1 MDEYLRD
8 SNVQRKIIDACIQSE
23 EMRNYLKQQDLSVFT
38 LTDIIAGS
46 PLSLRNKLKL
56 YDLIGDNGYTDSFRQ
71 ETEKALAELTLD
83 EGDVLCLEE
92 WWYDYDI
99 LDEKAGFTGPFTTS
113 HAALRFIR
121 DLITEEEWDD
131 DEECCCW
138 SVLEKWVPGEEYGK
152 MDNTYTYYLIED
164 EVVYFRFCD
173 KKNNCIS
180 GFDGYIDSMNLSL
193 PIPFKPGDIVILDS
207 LPFVPIRL
215 AILLEVNNRDCCG
228 VQILYR
234 HGDGLWRTGAL
245 KHGAGWKDT
254 WPMLSSLY
262 RLSLYQ
268 AELNETDK
276 VLLDIQDYILKKEH
290 NGALLWK
297 RIKDKHTGLDKL
309 ALSASDLL
317 NLIKD

>member
-1 MDEYLRD
+1 MNEYVKNN
-8 SNVQRKIIDACIQSE
+8 NVQDKIINRCIQSE
-23 EMRNYLKQQDLSVFT
+23 EMRNYLKKQELSVFT
-38 LTDIIAGS
+38 LTDIITGS
-46 PLSLRNKLKL
+46 PLNLRKKLEL
-56 YDLIGDNGYTDSFRQ
+56 YDLIGDNGYTNSFRQ

-92 WWYDYDI
+92 WWYDNDI
-99 LDEKAGFTGPFTTS
+99 LGEKASFTGPFTAL
-113 HAALRFIR
+113 HAALGYIKESFT
-121 DLITEEEWDD
+121 DEEWDD
-131 DEECCCW
+131 GEACW
-138 SVLEKWVPGEEYGK
+138 SILEKWVPGNEHGK
-152 MDNTYTYYLIED
+152 MDNTYTYYLIKD
-164 EVVYFRFCD
+164 EVVYFTSD
-173 KKNNCIS
+173 DNINNSFS
-180 GFDGYIDSMNLSL
+180 GFHGYVDSMNLSL

-215 AILLEVNNRDCCG
+215 AILLEVNNSDCCG

-268 AELNETDK
+268 NELNETDK

-290 NGALLWK
+290 NGALLWE
-297 RIKDKHTGLDKL
+297 RINNTRTRLDMPALSTSDLFDMIKD
-309 ALSASDLL
+309 
-317 NLIKD
+317 

>member
-1 MDEYLRD
+1 MNEYVKNN
-8 SNVQRKIIDACIQSE
+8 NVQDKIIDRCIQSE
-23 EMRNYLKQQDLSVFT
+23 EMRNYLKKQELSVFT

-46 PLSLRNKLKL
+46 PLNLRKKLEL
-56 YDLIGDNGYTDSFRQ
+56 YDLIGDNGYTNSFRQ

-92 WWYDYDI
+92 WWYDNDI
-99 LDEKAGFTGPFTTS
+99 LGEKASFTGPFTTL
-113 HAALRFIR
+113 HAALGYIKESF
-121 DLITEEEWDD
+121 TEEEWDD
-131 DEECCCW
+131 DEACW
-138 SVLEKWVPGEEYGK
+138 SILEKWVPGNEHGK
-152 MDNTYTYYLIED
+152 MDNTYTYYLIKD
-164 EVVYFRFCD
+164 EVVYFTSD
-173 KKNNCIS
+173 DNINNSFS
-180 GFDGYIDSMNLSL
+180 GFHGYVDSMNLSL

-215 AILLEVNNRDCCG
+215 AILLEVNNSDCCG

-268 AELNETDK
+268 NELNETDK

-290 NGALLWK
+290 NGALLWE
-297 RIKDKHTGLDKL
+297 RINNTRTGWDMPALSTSDLFDMIKD
-309 ALSASDLL
+309 
-317 NLIKD
+317 

>member
-1 MDEYLRD
+1 MNEYVKNN
-8 SNVQRKIIDACIQSE
+8 NVQDKIINRCIQSE
-23 EMRNYLKQQDLSVFT
+23 EMRNYLKKQELSVFT

-46 PLSLRNKLKL
+46 PLYLRKKLEL
-56 YDLIGDNGYTDSFRQ
+56 YDLIGDNGYTNSFRQ

-92 WWYDYDI
+92 WWYDNDI
-99 LDEKAGFTGPFTTS
+99 LGEKASFTGPFTTL
-113 HAALRFIR
+113 HAALGYIKESFT
-121 DLITEEEWDD
+121 DEEWDD
-131 DEECCCW
+131 DEACW
-138 SVLEKWVPGEEYGK
+138 SILEKWVQGNEHGK
-152 MDNTYTYYLIED
+152 MDNTYTYYLIKD
-164 EVVYFRFCD
+164 EVVYFTSYD
-173 KKNNCIS
+173 NINNSFS
-180 GFDGYIDSMNLSL
+180 GFHGYVDSMNLSL

-215 AILLEVNNRDCCG
+215 AILLEVNNSDCCG

-268 AELNETDK
+268 NELNETDK

-290 NGALLWK
+290 NGALLWE
-297 RIKDKHTGLDKL
+297 RINNTRTRWDMPALSTSDLFDMIKD
-309 ALSASDLL
+309 
-317 NLIKD
+317 

>member
-1 MDEYLRD
+1 MNEYVKNN
-8 SNVQRKIIDACIQSE
+8 NVQDKIIDRCILSE
-23 EMRNYLKQQDLSVFT
+23 EMRNYLKKQELSVFT

-46 PLSLRNKLKL
+46 PLYLRKKLEL
-56 YDLIGDNGYTDSFRQ
+56 YDLIGDNGYTNSFRQ

-92 WWYDYDI
+92 WWYDNDI
-99 LDEKAGFTGPFTTS
+99 LGEKASFTGPFTTL
-113 HAALRFIR
+113 HAALGYIKESFT
-121 DLITEEEWDD
+121 DEEWDD
-131 DEECCCW
+131 YEACW
-138 SVLEKWVPGEEYGK
+138 SILEKWVPGNEHGK
-152 MDNTYTYYLIED
+152 MDNTYTYYLIKD
-164 EVVYFRFCD
+164 EVVYFTSD
-173 KKNNCIS
+173 DNINNSFS
-180 GFDGYIDSMNLSL
+180 GFHGYVDSMNLSL

-215 AILLEVNNRDCCG
+215 AILLEVNNSDCCG

-268 AELNETDK
+268 NELNETDK

-290 NGALLWK
+290 NGALLWE
-297 RIKDKHTGLDKL
+297 RINNTRTRWDMPALSTSDLFDMIKD
-309 ALSASDLL
+309 
-317 NLIKD
+317 

>member
-1 MDEYLRD
+1 MNEYVKNN
-8 SNVQRKIIDACIQSE
+8 NVQDKIIDRCILSE
-23 EMRNYLKQQDLSVFT
+23 EMRNYLKKQELSVFT

-46 PLSLRNKLKL
+46 PQYLRKKLEL
-56 YDLIGDNGYTDSFRQ
+56 YDLIGDNGYTNSFRQ

-92 WWYDYDI
+92 WWYDNDI
-99 LDEKAGFTGPFTTS
+99 LGEKASFTGPFTTL
-113 HAALRFIR
+113 HAALGYIKESFT
-121 DLITEEEWDD
+121 DEEWDD
-131 DEECCCW
+131 DEACW
-138 SVLEKWVPGEEYGK
+138 SILEKWVPGNEHGK
-152 MDNTYTYYLIED
+152 MDNTYTYYLIKD
-164 EVVYFRFCD
+164 EVVYFTSD
-173 KKNNCIS
+173 DNINNSFS
-180 GFDGYIDSMNLSL
+180 GFHGYVDSMNLSL

-215 AILLEVNNRDCCG
+215 AILLEVNNSDCCG

-268 AELNETDK
+268 NELNETDK

-290 NGALLWK
+290 NGALLWE
-297 RIKDKHTGLDKL
+297 RINNTRTRWDMPALSTSDLFDMIKD
-309 ALSASDLL
+309 
-317 NLIKD
+317 

>member
-1 MDEYLRD
+1 MNEYVKNN
-8 SNVQRKIIDACIQSE
+8 NVQGKIIDRCIQSE
-23 EMRNYLKQQDLSVFT
+23 EMRNYLKKQELSVFT

-46 PLSLRNKLKL
+46 PLYLRKKLEL
-56 YDLIGDNGYTDSFRQ
+56 YDLIGDNGYTNSFRQ

-92 WWYDYDI
+92 WWYDNDI
-99 LDEKAGFTGPFTTS
+99 LGEKASFTGPFTTL
-113 HAALRFIR
+113 HAALGYIKESFT
-121 DLITEEEWDD
+121 DEEWDD
-131 DEECCCW
+131 GEACW
-138 SVLEKWVPGEEYGK
+138 SILEKWVPGNEHGK
-152 MDNTYTYYLIED
+152 MDNTYTYYLIKD
-164 EVVYFRFCD
+164 EVVYFTSD
-173 KKNNCIS
+173 DNINNSFS
-180 GFDGYIDSMNLSL
+180 GFHGYVDSMNLSL

-215 AILLEVNNRDCCG
+215 AILLEVNNSDCCG

-254 WPMLSSLY
+254 WPILSSLY

-268 AELNETDK
+268 NELNETDK

-290 NGALLWK
+290 NGALLWE
-297 RIKDKHTGLDKL
+297 RINNMRTGWDMPALSTSDLFDMIKD
-309 ALSASDLL
+309 
-317 NLIKD
+317 

>member
-1 MDEYLRD
+1 MNEYVKNN
-8 SNVQRKIIDACIQSE
+8 NVQDKIIDRCILSE
-23 EMRNYLKQQDLSVFT
+23 EMRNYLKKQELSVFT
-38 LTDIIAGS
+38 LTDIITGS
-46 PLSLRNKLKL
+46 PLYLRKKLEL
-56 YDLIGDNGYTDSFRQ
+56 YDFIGDNGYTNSFRQ

-92 WWYDYDI
+92 WWYDNDI
-99 LDEKAGFTGPFTTS
+99 LGEKASFTGPFTTL
-113 HAALRFIR
+113 HAALGYIKESFT
-121 DLITEEEWDD
+121 DEEWDD
-131 DEECCCW
+131 GEACW
-138 SVLEKWVPGEEYGK
+138 SILEKWVPGNEHGK
-152 MDNTYTYYLIED
+152 MDNTYTYYLIKD
-164 EVVYFRFCD
+164 EVVYFTSD
-173 KKNNCIS
+173 DNINNSFS
-180 GFDGYIDSMNLSL
+180 GFHGYVDSMNLSL

-215 AILLEVNNRDCCG
+215 AILLEVNNSDCCG

-268 AELNETDK
+268 NELNETDK

-290 NGALLWK
+290 NGALLWE
-297 RIKDKHTGLDKL
+297 RINNTRTRWDMPALSTSDLFDMIKD
-309 ALSASDLL
+309 
-317 NLIKD
+317 

>member
-1 MDEYLRD
+1 MNEYVKNN
-8 SNVQRKIIDACIQSE
+8 NVQDKIIDRCILSE
-23 EMRNYLKQQDLSVFT
+23 EMRNYLKKQELSVFT

-46 PLSLRNKLKL
+46 PLYLKKKLEL
-56 YDLIGDNGYTDSFRQ
+56 YDLIGDNGYTNSFRQ

-92 WWYDYDI
+92 WWYDNDI
-99 LDEKAGFTGPFTTS
+99 LGEKASFTGPFTTL
-113 HAALRFIR
+113 HAALGYIKESFT
-121 DLITEEEWDD
+121 DEEWDD
-131 DEECCCW
+131 DEACW
-138 SVLEKWVPGEEYGK
+138 SILEKWVPGNEHGK
-152 MDNTYTYYLIED
+152 MDNTYTYYLIKD
-164 EVVYFRFCD
+164 EVVYFTSD
-173 KKNNCIS
+173 DNINNSFS
-180 GFDGYIDSMNLSL
+180 GFHGYVDSMNLSL

-215 AILLEVNNRDCCG
+215 AILLEVNNSDCCG

-268 AELNETDK
+268 NELNETDK

-290 NGALLWK
+290 NGVLLWE
-297 RIKDKHTGLDKL
+297 RINNTRTRWDMPALSTSDLFDMIKD
-309 ALSASDLL
+309 
-317 NLIKD
+317 

>member
-1 MDEYLRD
+1 MNEYVKNN
-8 SNVQRKIIDACIQSE
+8 NVQDKIIDRCIQSE
-23 EMRNYLKQQDLSVFT
+23 EMRNYLKKQELSVFT

-46 PLSLRNKLKL
+46 PLNLRKKLEL
-56 YDLIGDNGYTDSFRQ
+56 YDLIGDNGYTNSFRQ

-92 WWYDYDI
+92 WWYDNVI
-99 LDEKAGFTGPFTTS
+99 LGEKASFTGPFTTL
-113 HAALRFIR
+113 HAALGYIKESFT
-121 DLITEEEWDD
+121 DEEWDD
-131 DEECCCW
+131 DEACW
-138 SVLEKWVPGEEYGK
+138 SILEKWVPGNEHGK
-152 MDNTYTYYLIED
+152 MDNTYTYYLIKD
-164 EVVYFRFCD
+164 EVVYFTSD
-173 KKNNCIS
+173 DNINNSFS
-180 GFDGYIDSMNLSL
+180 GFHGYVDSMNLSL

-215 AILLEVNNRDCCG
+215 AILLEVNNSDCCG

-268 AELNETDK
+268 NELNETDK

-290 NGALLWK
+290 NGALLWE
-297 RIKDKHTGLDKL
+297 RINNTRTGWDMPALSTSDLFDMIKD
-309 ALSASDLL
+309 
-317 NLIKD
+317 

>member
-1 MDEYLRD
+1 MNEYVKNN
-8 SNVQRKIIDACIQSE
+8 NVQGKIIDRCIQSE
-23 EMRNYLKQQDLSVFT
+23 EMRNYLKKQELSVFT

-46 PLSLRNKLKL
+46 PLYLRKKLEL
-56 YDLIGDNGYTDSFRQ
+56 YDLIGDNGYTNSFRQ

-92 WWYDYDI
+92 WWYDNDI
-99 LDEKAGFTGPFTTS
+99 LGEKASFTGPFTTL
-113 HAALRFIR
+113 HAALGYIKESFT
-121 DLITEEEWDD
+121 DEEWDD
-131 DEECCCW
+131 GEACW
-138 SVLEKWVPGEEYGK
+138 SILEKWVPGNEHGK
-152 MDNTYTYYLIED
+152 MDNTYTYYLIKD
-164 EVVYFRFCD
+164 EVVYFTSD
-173 KKNNCIS
+173 DNINNSFS
-180 GFDGYIDSMNLSL
+180 GFHGYVDSMNLSL

-215 AILLEVNNRDCCG
+215 AILLEVNNSDCCG

-268 AELNETDK
+268 NELNETDK

-290 NGALLWK
+290 NGALLWE
-297 RIKDKHTGLDKL
+297 RINNTRTRWDMPALSTSDLFDMIKD
-309 ALSASDLL
+309 
-317 NLIKD
+317 

>member
-1 MDEYLRD
+1 MNEYVKNN
-8 SNVQRKIIDACIQSE
+8 NVQDKIIDRCIQSE
-23 EMRNYLKQQDLSVFT
+23 EMRNYLKKQELSVFT

-46 PLSLRNKLKL
+46 PLNLRKKLEL
-56 YDLIGDNGYTDSFRQ
+56 YDLIGDNGYTNSFRQ

-92 WWYDYDI
+92 WWYDNDI
-99 LDEKAGFTGPFTTS
+99 LGEKASFTGPFTTL
-113 HAALRFIR
+113 HAALGYIKESFT
-121 DLITEEEWDD
+121 DEEWDD
-131 DEECCCW
+131 YEACW
-138 SVLEKWVPGEEYGK
+138 SILEKWVPGNEHGK
-152 MDNTYTYYLIED
+152 MDNTYTYYLIKD
-164 EVVYFRFCD
+164 EVVYFTSD
-173 KKNNCIS
+173 GNINNSFS
-180 GFDGYIDSMNLSL
+180 GFHGYVDSMNLSL

-215 AILLEVNNRDCCG
+215 AILLEVNNSDCCG

-268 AELNETDK
+268 NELNETDK

-290 NGALLWK
+290 NGALLWE
-297 RIKDKHTGLDKL
+297 RINNTRTRWDMPALSTSDLFDMIKD
-309 ALSASDLL
+309 
-317 NLIKD
+317 

>member
-1 MDEYLRD
+1 MNEYVKNN
-8 SNVQRKIIDACIQSE
+8 NVQDKIIDRCIQSE
-23 EMRNYLKQQDLSVFT
+23 EMRNYLKKQELSVFT

-46 PLSLRNKLKL
+46 PLYLRKKLEL
-56 YDLIGDNGYTDSFRQ
+56 YDLIGDNCYTNSFRQ

-92 WWYDYDI
+92 WWYDNDI
-99 LDEKAGFTGPFTTS
+99 LGEKASFTGPFTTL
-113 HAALRFIR
+113 HAALGYIKESFT
-121 DLITEEEWDD
+121 DEEWDD
-131 DEECCCW
+131 GEACW
-138 SVLEKWVPGEEYGK
+138 SILEKWVPGNEHGK
-152 MDNTYTYYLIED
+152 MDNTYTYYLIKD
-164 EVVYFRFCD
+164 EVVYFTSD
-173 KKNNCIS
+173 DNINNSFS
-180 GFDGYIDSMNLSL
+180 GFHGYVDSMNLSL

-215 AILLEVNNRDCCG
+215 AILLEVNNSDCCG

-268 AELNETDK
+268 NELNETDK

-290 NGALLWK
+290 NGALLWE
-297 RIKDKHTGLDKL
+297 RINNTRTRWDMPALSTSDLFDMIKD
-309 ALSASDLL
+309 
-317 NLIKD
+317 

>member
-1 MDEYLRD
+1 MNEYVKNN
-8 SNVQRKIIDACIQSE
+8 NVQDKIIDRCIQSE
-23 EMRNYLKQQDLSVFT
+23 EMRNYLKKQELSVFT
-38 LTDIIAGS
+38 LTDIITGS
-46 PLSLRNKLKL
+46 PLYLRKKLEL
-56 YDLIGDNGYTDSFRQ
+56 YDLIGDNGYTNSFRQ

-92 WWYDYDI
+92 WWYDNDI
-99 LDEKAGFTGPFTTS
+99 LGEKASFTGPFTTL
-113 HAALRFIR
+113 HAALGYIKESFT
-121 DLITEEEWDD
+121 DEEWDD
-131 DEECCCW
+131 GEACW
-138 SVLEKWVPGEEYGK
+138 SILEKWVPGNEHGK
-152 MDNTYTYYLIED
+152 MDNTYTYYLIKD
-164 EVVYFRFCD
+164 EVVYFTSD
-173 KKNNCIS
+173 DNINNSFS
-180 GFDGYIDSMNLSL
+180 GFHGYVDSMNLSL

-215 AILLEVNNRDCCG
+215 AILLEVNNSDCCG

-268 AELNETDK
+268 NELNETDK

-290 NGALLWK
+290 NGALLWE
-297 RIKDKHTGLDKL
+297 RINNTRTRWDMPALSTSDLFDMIKD
-309 ALSASDLL
+309 
-317 NLIKD
+317 

>member
-1 MDEYLRD
+1 MNEYVKNN
-8 SNVQRKIIDACIQSE
+8 NVQDKIIDRCIQSE
-23 EMRNYLKQQDLSVFT
+23 EMRNYLKKQELSVFT

-46 PLSLRNKLKL
+46 PLYLRKKLEL
-56 YDLIGDNGYTDSFRQ
+56 YDLIGDNGYTNSFRQ

-92 WWYDYDI
+92 WWYDNDI
-99 LDEKAGFTGPFTTS
+99 LGEKASFTGPFTTL
-113 HAALRFIR
+113 HAALGYIKESFT
-121 DLITEEEWDD
+121 DEEWDD
-131 DEECCCW
+131 DEACW
-138 SVLEKWVPGEEYGK
+138 SILEKWVPGNEHGK
-152 MDNTYTYYLIED
+152 MDNTYTYYLIKD
-164 EVVYFRFCD
+164 EVVYFTSD
-173 KKNNCIS
+173 DNINNSFS
-180 GFDGYIDSMNLSL
+180 GFHGYVDSMNLSL

-207 LPFVPIRL
+207 LPFVPIRF
-215 AILLEVNNRDCCG
+215 AILLEVNNSDCCG

-268 AELNETDK
+268 NELNETDK

-290 NGALLWK
+290 NGALLWE
-297 RIKDKHTGLDKL
+297 RINNTRTRWDMPALSTSDLFDMIKD
-309 ALSASDLL
+309 
-317 NLIKD
+317 

>member
-1 MDEYLRD
+1 MNEYVKNN
-8 SNVQRKIIDACIQSE
+8 NVQDKIIDRCIQSE
-23 EMRNYLKQQDLSVFT
+23 EMRNYLNKQELSVFT

-46 PLSLRNKLKL
+46 PLNLRKKLEL
-56 YDLIGDNGYTDSFRQ
+56 YDLIGDNGYTNSLRQ

-92 WWYDYDI
+92 WWYDNDI
-99 LDEKAGFTGPFTTS
+99 LGEKASFTGPFTTL
-113 HAALRFIR
+113 HAALGYIKESFT
-121 DLITEEEWDD
+121 DEEWDD
-131 DEECCCW
+131 DEACW
-138 SVLEKWVPGEEYGK
+138 SILEKWVPGNEHGK
-152 MDNTYTYYLIED
+152 MDNTYTYYLIKD
-164 EVVYFRFCD
+164 EVVYFTSD
-173 KKNNCIS
+173 DNINNSFS
-180 GFDGYIDSMNLSL
+180 GFHGYVDSMNLSL

-215 AILLEVNNRDCCG
+215 AILLEVNNSDCCG

-268 AELNETDK
+268 AELNEKDK
-276 VLLDIQDYILKKEH
+276 ILLDIQNYILKKEH
-290 NGALLWK
+290 NGALLWE
-297 RIKDKHTGLDKL
+297 RINNMRTGWDMPALSTSDLFDMIKD
-309 ALSASDLL
+309 
-317 NLIKD
+317 

>member
-1 MDEYLRD
+1 MNEYVKNN
-8 SNVQRKIIDACIQSE
+8 NVQDKIIDRCIQSE
-23 EMRNYLKQQDLSVFT
+23 EMRNYLKKQELSVFT

-46 PLSLRNKLKL
+46 PLYLRKKLEL
-56 YDLIGDNGYTDSFRQ
+56 YNLIGDNGYTNSFRQ

-92 WWYDYDI
+92 WWYDNDI
-99 LDEKAGFTGPFTTS
+99 LGEKASFTGPFTTL
-113 HAALRFIR
+113 HAALGYIKESFT
-121 DLITEEEWDD
+121 DEEWDD
-131 DEECCCW
+131 GEACW
-138 SVLEKWVPGEEYGK
+138 SILEKWVPGNEHGK
-152 MDNTYTYYLIED
+152 MDNTYTYYLIKD
-164 EVVYFRFCD
+164 EVVYFTSD
-173 KKNNCIS
+173 NNINNSFS
-180 GFDGYIDSMNLSL
+180 GFHGYVDSMNLSL

-215 AILLEVNNRDCCG
+215 AILLEVNNSDCCG

-254 WPMLSSLY
+254 WPILSSLY

-268 AELNETDK
+268 NELNETDK

-290 NGALLWK
+290 NGALLWE
-297 RIKDKHTGLDKL
+297 RINNMRTGWDMPALSTSDLFDMIKD
-309 ALSASDLL
+309 
-317 NLIKD
+317 

>member
-1 MDEYLRD
+1 
-8 SNVQRKIIDACIQSE
+8 
-23 EMRNYLKQQDLSVFT
+23 MRNYLKKQELSVFT

-46 PLSLRNKLKL
+46 PLNLRKKLEL
-56 YDLIGDNGYTDSFRQ
+56 YDLIGDNGYTNSFRQ

-92 WWYDYDI
+92 WWYDNDI
-99 LDEKAGFTGPFTTS
+99 LGEKASFTGPFTTL
-113 HAALRFIR
+113 HAALGYIKESFT
-121 DLITEEEWDD
+121 DEEWDD
-131 DEECCCW
+131 DEACW
-138 SVLEKWVPGEEYGK
+138 SILEKWVPGNEHGK
-152 MDNTYTYYLIED
+152 MDNTYTYYLIKD
-164 EVVYFRFCD
+164 EVVYFTSD
-173 KKNNCIS
+173 DNINNSFS
-180 GFDGYIDSMNLSL
+180 GFHGYVDSMNLSL

-215 AILLEVNNRDCCG
+215 AILLEVNNSDCCG

-268 AELNETDK
+268 NELNETDK

-290 NGALLWK
+290 NGALLWE
-297 RIKDKHTGLDKL
+297 RINNTRTGWDMPALSTSDLFDMIKD
-309 ALSASDLL
+309 
-317 NLIKD
+317 

>member
-1 MDEYLRD
+1 MNEYVKNN
-8 SNVQRKIIDACIQSE
+8 NVQDKIIDRCIQSE
-23 EMRNYLKQQDLSVFT
+23 EMRNYLKKQELSVFT
-38 LTDIIAGS
+38 LTDIVAGS
-46 PLSLRNKLKL
+46 PLNLRKKLEL
-56 YDLIGDNGYTDSFRQ
+56 YDLIGDNGYTNSFRQ

-92 WWYDYDI
+92 WWYDNDI
-99 LDEKAGFTGPFTTS
+99 LGEKASFTGPFTTL
-113 HAALRFIR
+113 HAALGYIKEFFT
-121 DLITEEEWDD
+121 DEEWDD
-131 DEECCCW
+131 DEACW
-138 SVLEKWVPGEEYGK
+138 SILEKWVPGNEHGK
-152 MDNTYTYYLIED
+152 MDNTYTYYLIKD
-164 EVVYFRFCD
+164 EVVYFTSD
-173 KKNNCIS
+173 DNINNSFS
-180 GFDGYIDSMNLSL
+180 GFHGYVDSMNLSL

-215 AILLEVNNRDCCG
+215 AILLEVNNSDCCG

-268 AELNETDK
+268 NELNETDK

-290 NGALLWK
+290 NGALLWE
-297 RIKDKHTGLDKL
+297 RINNMRTGWDMPALSTSDLFDMIKD
-309 ALSASDLL
+309 
-317 NLIKD
+317 

>member
-1 MDEYLRD
+1 MNEYVKNN
-8 SNVQRKIIDACIQSE
+8 NVQDKIIDRCIQSE
-23 EMRNYLKQQDLSVFT
+23 EMRNYLKKQELSVFT

-46 PLSLRNKLKL
+46 PLNLRKKLEL
-56 YDLIGDNGYTDSFRQ
+56 YDLIGDNGYTNSFRQ

-92 WWYDYDI
+92 WWYDNDI
-99 LDEKAGFTGPFTTS
+99 LGEKASFTGPFTTL
-113 HAALRFIR
+113 HAALGYIKESFT
-121 DLITEEEWDD
+121 DEEWDD
-131 DEECCCW
+131 DEACW
-138 SVLEKWVPGEEYGK
+138 SILEKWVPGNEHGK
-152 MDNTYTYYLIED
+152 MDNTYTYYLIKD
-164 EVVYFRFCD
+164 EVVYFISD
-173 KKNNCIS
+173 DNINNSFS
-180 GFDGYIDSMNLSL
+180 GFHGYVDSMNLSL

-215 AILLEVNNRDCCG
+215 AILLEVNNSDCCG

-268 AELNETDK
+268 NELNETDK

-290 NGALLWK
+290 NGALLWE
-297 RIKDKHTGLDKL
+297 RINNTRTGWDMPALSTSDLFDMIKD
-309 ALSASDLL
+309 
-317 NLIKD
+317 

>member
-1 MDEYLRD
+1 MNEYVKNN
-8 SNVQRKIIDACIQSE
+8 NVQDKIIDRCILSE
-23 EMRNYLKQQDLSVFT
+23 EMRNYLKKQELSVFT

-46 PLSLRNKLKL
+46 PLYLRKKLEL
-56 YDLIGDNGYTDSFRQ
+56 YDLIGDNGYTNSFRQ

-92 WWYDYDI
+92 WWYDNDI
-99 LDEKAGFTGPFTTS
+99 LGEKASFTGPFTTL
-113 HAALRFIR
+113 HAALGYIKESFT
-121 DLITEEEWDD
+121 DEEWDD
-131 DEECCCW
+131 GEACW
-138 SVLEKWVPGEEYGK
+138 SILEKWVPGNEHGK
-152 MDNTYTYYLIED
+152 MDNTYTYYLIKD
-164 EVVYFRFCD
+164 EVVYFTSD
-173 KKNNCIS
+173 DNINNSFS
-180 GFDGYIDSMNLSL
+180 GFHGYVDSMNLSL
-193 PIPFKPGDIVILDS
+193 PIPFKPRDIVILDS

-215 AILLEVNNRDCCG
+215 AILLEVNNSDCCG

-268 AELNETDK
+268 NELNETDK

-290 NGALLWK
+290 NGALLWE
-297 RIKDKHTGLDKL
+297 RINNTRTRWDMPALSTSDLFDMIKD
-309 ALSASDLL
+309 
-317 NLIKD
+317 

>member
-1 MDEYLRD
+1 MNEYVKNN
-8 SNVQRKIIDACIQSE
+8 NVQDKIIDRCILSE
-23 EMRNYLKQQDLSVFT
+23 EMRNYLKKQELSVFT
-38 LTDIIAGS
+38 LTDIITGS
-46 PLSLRNKLKL
+46 PLYLRKKLEL
-56 YDLIGDNGYTDSFRQ
+56 YDLIGDNGYTNSFRQ

-92 WWYDYDI
+92 WWYDNDI
-99 LDEKAGFTGPFTTS
+99 LGEKASFTGPFTTL
-113 HAALRFIR
+113 HAALGYIKESFT
-121 DLITEEEWDD
+121 DEEWDD
-131 DEECCCW
+131 YEACW
-138 SVLEKWVPGEEYGK
+138 SILEKWVPGNEHGK
-152 MDNTYTYYLIED
+152 MDNTYTYYLIKD
-164 EVVYFRFCD
+164 EVVYFTSD
-173 KKNNCIS
+173 DNINNSFS
-180 GFDGYIDSMNLSL
+180 GFHGYVDSMNLSL

-215 AILLEVNNRDCCG
+215 AILLEVNNSDCCG

-268 AELNETDK
+268 NELNETDK

-290 NGALLWK
+290 NGALLWE
-297 RIKDKHTGLDKL
+297 RINNTRTRWDMPALSTSDLFDMIKD
-309 ALSASDLL
+309 
-317 NLIKD
+317 

>member
-23 EMRNYLKQQDLSVFT
+23 EMRNYLKKQELSVFT
-38 LTDIIAGS
+38 LTDIITGS
-46 PLSLRNKLKL
+46 PLYLRKKLEL

-164 EVVYFRFCD
+164 EVVYFRFYD
-173 KKNNCIS
+173 KKYNGIS

-207 LPFVPIRL
+207 LPFVPVRP
-215 AILLEVNNRDCCG
+215 AILLEVNNNDCCG

-245 KHGAGWKDT
+245 KHGAGWNNT

-268 AELNETDK
+268 SELNEKDK
-276 VLLDIQDYILKKEH
+276 VLLDIQNYIQKEEH
-290 NGALLWK
+290 IGALLWK
-297 RIKDKHTGLDKL
+297 RIHD
-309 ALSASDLL
+309 ALSTTDLL
-317 NLIKD
+317 DLIKD

>member
-1 MDEYLRD
+1 MNEYVKNN
-8 SNVQRKIIDACIQSE
+8 NVQDKIIDRCIQSE
-23 EMRNYLKQQDLSVFT
+23 EMRNYLKKQELSVFT

-46 PLSLRNKLKL
+46 PLYLRKKLEL
-56 YDLIGDNGYTDSFRQ
+56 YDLIGDNGYTNSFRQ

-92 WWYDYDI
+92 WWYDNDI
-99 LDEKAGFTGPFTTS
+99 LGEKASFTGPFTTL
-113 HAALRFIR
+113 HAALGYIKESFT
-121 DLITEEEWDD
+121 DEEWDD
-131 DEECCCW
+131 GEACW
-138 SVLEKWVPGEEYGK
+138 SILEKWVPGNEHGK
-152 MDNTYTYYLIED
+152 MDNTYTYYLIKD
-164 EVVYFRFCD
+164 EVVYFTSD
-173 KKNNCIS
+173 DNINNSFS
-180 GFDGYIDSMNLSL
+180 GFHGYVDSMNLSL

-215 AILLEVNNRDCCG
+215 AILLEVNNSDCCG

-268 AELNETDK
+268 NELNETDK

-297 RIKDKHTGLDKL
+297 RINNTRTRWDMP
-309 ALSASDLL
+309 ALSTSDLFDM
-317 NLIKD
+317 IKD

>member
-1 MDEYLRD
+1 MNEYVKNN
-8 SNVQRKIIDACIQSE
+8 NVQDKIIDRCIQSE
-23 EMRNYLKQQDLSVFT
+23 EMRNYLKKQELSVFT
-38 LTDIIAGS
+38 LTDIVAGS
-46 PLSLRNKLKL
+46 PLNLRKKLEL
-56 YDLIGDNGYTDSFRQ
+56 YDLIGDNGYTNSFRQ

-92 WWYDYDI
+92 WWYDNDI
-99 LDEKAGFTGPFTTS
+99 LGEKASFTGPFTTL
-113 HAALRFIR
+113 HAALGYIKESFT
-121 DLITEEEWDD
+121 DEEWDD
-131 DEECCCW
+131 DEACW
-138 SVLEKWVPGEEYGK
+138 SILEKWVPGNEHGK
-152 MDNTYTYYLIED
+152 MDNTYTYYLIKD
-164 EVVYFRFCD
+164 EVVYFTSD
-173 KKNNCIS
+173 DNINNSFS
-180 GFDGYIDSMNLSL
+180 GFHGYVDSMNLSL

-215 AILLEVNNRDCCG
+215 AILLEVNNSDCCG

-268 AELNETDK
+268 NELNETDK

-290 NGALLWK
+290 NGALLWE
-297 RIKDKHTGLDKL
+297 RINNMRTGWDMPALSTSDLFDMIKD
-309 ALSASDLL
+309 
-317 NLIKD
+317 

>member
-1 MDEYLRD
+1 MNEYVKNN
-8 SNVQRKIIDACIQSE
+8 NVQDKIIDRCIQSE
-23 EMRNYLKQQDLSVFT
+23 EMRNYLKKQELSVFT
-38 LTDIIAGS
+38 LTDIITGS
-46 PLSLRNKLKL
+46 PLYLRKKLEL

-83 EGDVLCLEE
+83 EGEVLCLEE
-92 WWYDYDI
+92 WWYDYDN

-164 EVVYFRFCD
+164 EVVYFRFYD
-173 KKNNCIS
+173 KKYNGIS

-207 LPFVPIRL
+207 LPFVPVRP
-215 AILLEVNNRDCCG
+215 AILLEVNNNDCCG

-245 KHGAGWKDT
+245 KHGAGWNNT

-268 AELNETDK
+268 NELNETDK

-297 RIKDKHTGLDKL
+297 RIHD
-309 ALSASDLL
+309 ALSTTDLL
-317 NLIKD
+317 DLIKD

>member
-1 MDEYLRD
+1 MNEYVKNN
-8 SNVQRKIIDACIQSE
+8 NVQDKIIDRCIQSE
-23 EMRNYLKQQDLSVFT
+23 EMRNYLKNQELSVFT

-46 PLSLRNKLKL
+46 PLYLRKKLEL
-56 YDLIGDNGYTDSFRQ
+56 YDLIGDNGYTNSFRQ

-92 WWYDYDI
+92 WWYDNDI
-99 LDEKAGFTGPFTTS
+99 LGEKASFTGPFTTL
-113 HAALRFIR
+113 HAALGYIKESFT
-121 DLITEEEWDD
+121 DEEWDD
-131 DEECCCW
+131 GEACW
-138 SVLEKWVPGEEYGK
+138 SILEKWVPGNEHGK
-152 MDNTYTYYLIED
+152 MDNTYTYYLIKD
-164 EVVYFRFCD
+164 EVVYFTSD
-173 KKNNCIS
+173 DNINNSFS
-180 GFDGYIDSMNLSL
+180 GFHGYVDSMNLSL

-215 AILLEVNNRDCCG
+215 AILLEVNNSDCCG

-268 AELNETDK
+268 NELNETDK

-290 NGALLWK
+290 NGALLWE
-297 RIKDKHTGLDKL
+297 RINNTRTRWDMPALSTSDLFDMIKD
-309 ALSASDLL
+309 
-317 NLIKD
+317 

>member
-1 MDEYLRD
+1 MNEYVKNN
-8 SNVQRKIIDACIQSE
+8 NVQDKIIDRCIQSE
-23 EMRNYLKQQDLSVFT
+23 EMRNYLKKQELSVFT

-46 PLSLRNKLKL
+46 PLNLRKKLEL
-56 YDLIGDNGYTDSFRQ
+56 YDLIGDNGYTNSFRQ

-92 WWYDYDI
+92 WWYDNDI
-99 LDEKAGFTGPFTTS
+99 LGEKASFTGPFTTL
-113 HAALRFIR
+113 HAALGYIKESFT
-121 DLITEEEWDD
+121 DEEWDD
-131 DEECCCW
+131 DEACW
-138 SVLEKWVPGEEYGK
+138 SILEKWVPGNEHGK
-152 MDNTYTYYLIED
+152 MDNTYTYYLIKD
-164 EVVYFRFCD
+164 EVVYFTSD
-173 KKNNCIS
+173 DNINNSFS
-180 GFDGYIDSMNLSL
+180 GFHGYVDSMNLSL

-215 AILLEVNNRDCCG
+215 AILLEVNNSDCCG

-268 AELNETDK
+268 AELNEKDK
-276 VLLDIQDYILKKEH
+276 ILLDIQNYILKKEH
-290 NGALLWK
+290 NGVLLWE
-297 RIKDKHTGLDKL
+297 RINNTRTRWDMPALSTSDLFDMIKD
-309 ALSASDLL
+309 
-317 NLIKD
+317 